1 MKKKVFKGIILLL
14 IVSFLGL
21 YYAYSNGYYEKQA
34 KDKILMTN
42 ENIEKFEQDLKD
54 GKVLSLEDYE
64 VKKEDYSTKTS
75 KFSLNISSKATKL
88 VDSAIK
94 YIFKKL
100 GNVVE

>member
-21 YYAYSNGYYEKQA
+21 YYAYSNGYYEKRQ
-34 KDKILMTN
+34 KDKIMLTN
-42 ENIEKFEQDLKD
+42 ESIEKFEQDLKN
-54 GKVLSLEDYE
+54 GKDISLEDYK
-64 VKKEDYSTKTS
+64 VKDEDYSTRTS
-75 KFSLNISSKATKL
+75 KFSLNISNKATHI

-100 GNVVE
+100 GNALE